1 MVQEIQLMC
10 GGLPQD
16 NVQGVFIVLYHQT
29 DVPDL
34 FQEDMKGWW
43 GEDGVQDQL
52 FYFMKA
58 NQFISFNKHLNK
70 KQLQA
75 IADFT
80 GWKVRLQVGK
90 ELQNQPEEEQTV
102 ESTGITPVP
111 TTSFSRH
118 IGYPLLHIIRVLLL
132 SVGMHSVCLF

>member
-1 MVQEIQLMC
+1 
-10 GGLPQD
+10 
-16 NVQGVFIVLYHQT
+16 VLYHQT

-80 GWKVRLQVGK
+80 GWKV
-90 ELQNQPEEEQTV
+90 
-102 ESTGITPVP
+102 
-111 TTSFSRH
+111 
-118 IGYPLLHIIRVLLL
+118 
-132 SVGMHSVCLF
+132 